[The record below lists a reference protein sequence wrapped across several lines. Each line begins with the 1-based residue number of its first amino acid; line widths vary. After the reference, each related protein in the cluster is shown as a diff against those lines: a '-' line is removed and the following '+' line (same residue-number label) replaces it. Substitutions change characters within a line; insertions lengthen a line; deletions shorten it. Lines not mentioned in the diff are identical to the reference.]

1 MYPRC
6 LLAALPLLLLG
17 CAAQTPETVTTD
29 EPATSPVD
37 ATAPIASEETVAD
50 SGSEEPGIVM
60 PEGGTQIVCVR
71 ERRTGSNRVTKRCR
85 SRAEIEADRVSSKET
100 FEGMR
105 QAQEHIEQ

>member
-1 MYPRC
+1 MYPRY
-6 LLAALPLLLLG
+6 LLAVLPVLLLG
-17 CAAQTPETVTTD
+17 CAAQAPETDTTG
-29 EPATSPVD
+29 EPAAATVD
-37 ATAPIASEETVAD
+37 ATARMDSEHTVANT
-50 SGSEEPGIVM
+50 SNEEPGIVM